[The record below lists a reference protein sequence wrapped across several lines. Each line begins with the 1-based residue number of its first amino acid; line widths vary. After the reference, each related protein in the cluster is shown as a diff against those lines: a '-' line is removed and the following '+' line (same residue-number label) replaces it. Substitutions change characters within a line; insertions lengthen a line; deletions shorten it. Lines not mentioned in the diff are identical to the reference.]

1 MRLMSQK
8 AQKAQKRFAP
18 RFDPDSSKQGVEE
31 SNPNLKY
38 MRLKISLTTR
48 SSVRLWPLRL
58 STGPRKLFDL
68 HRKISG
74 ESSAKMNIANP
85 NPNSAPLPWR
95 VSLALLDRVVGHKH
109 TRRSRMCWSERQA
122 AAQKRGAAGLL
133 TAQEAMFCSRIP
145 LLVLVVGCLN
155 PNSGVRTVL
164 E

>member
-1 MRLMSQK
+1 MFGAVSGRAALLCGV
-8 AQKAQKRFAP
+8 RFAP
-18 RFDPDSSKQGVEE
+18 RFDPDNSKQGVEE

-68 HRKISG
+68 HRTISG

-85 NPNSAPLPWR
+85 NPNSAPLPWH

-109 TRRSRMCWSERQA
+109 TRRSRMSWSERQA

-133 TAQEAMFCSRIP
+133 PAQEAMSCSRIP
-145 LLVLVVGCLN
+145 LLVLVLGCLN
-155 PNSGVRTVL
+155 PNSGRPG
-164 E
+164 